1 MLLVVKRNDC
11 DNQNQNEIVCY
22 HSRRIHPSPPTLKW
36 NGGQMTSYSRYISEC
51 FSFGITTIPPSHP
64 TNKTHAFFR
73 YMGVWIVDG
82 WMDGWMN
89 KWVASAVEIGN
100 VMFQVS
106 HSTTDQMTDGT
117 MVVDFSP
124 RFFWCFIF
132 FAFPFPGEDEN
143 AENFSL
149 FFSFCFFSNGFS

>member
-22 HSRRIHPSPPTLKW
+22 HSRRIHPSPPCSNEMEDKW
-36 NGGQMTSYSRYISEC
+36 RHTVAIFRNVFPLVLPQFRRLIQQIKHMH
-51 FSFGITTIPPSHP
+51 SFDTWEFGL
-64 TNKTHAFFR
+64 
-73 YMGVWIVDG
+73 

-117 MVVDFSP
+117 MVVDFFP

-149 FFSFCFFSNGFS
+149 FSSFCFFPNGFS